1 VKPVAQ
7 KKKSAKKRPK
17 KAAEKKAAK
26 KKLAN
31 KKDSGSRPRKE
42 AQPIAARYATAAP
55 PPSRRRTDKD
65 GTRAVDNKASPAA
78 NDASGKSHD
87 VITPINIVRLINNM
101 DRKEHQRE
109 PLQTGVDKPPE
120 HIGQVAD
127 GVAEQEDRLE
137 LIAPELTNA
146 DTNKLLQL
154 SLWWA
159 GGMRLPRAAF
169 VGRALHELK
178 SIDEELAPIRGTAD
192 KICQRIRRNN
202 ANQLRLRITQVMD
215 RHSKGTMSAEDAAS
229 ALVGHLNKT
238 WAVLE
243 ALGLLKAAY
252 PAGVYL
258 VGDGL
263 TVFDGF
269 PDWKKVDDKLP
280 KKPARPPK
288 TPRP

>member
-1 VKPVAQ
+1 MAQ

-17 KAAEKKAAK
+17 KAAKKKATK
-26 KKLAN
+26 KKLTN

-42 AQPIAARYATAAP
+42 TQPIAARYATAAP

-65 GTRAVDNKASPAA
+65 GKRAVDAKPSPAA
-78 NDASGKSHD
+78 NDTSGKSHD
-87 VITPINIVRLINNM
+87 VITPIDTVRLINNM

-120 HIGQVAD
+120 HIGHVAD

-137 LIAPELTNA
+137 LIVPELTNA

-169 VGRALHELK
+169 VGRALHDLK

-192 KICQRIRRNN
+192 KICQKIMQKNP
-202 ANQLRLRITQVMD
+202 AQLRPPITRVMD
-215 RHSKGTMSAEDAAS
+215 AHSKGTMSTEDAAS
-229 ALVGHLNKT
+229 ALVGFLDKT

-243 ALGLLKAAY
+243 EIGLLKASY
-252 PAGVYL
+252 RAGVYL
-258 VGDGL
+258 IGRGL
-263 TVFDGF
+263 KVFDGF
-269 PDWKKVDDKLP
+269 PDWNKPDEPMP
-280 KKPARPPK
+280 KKPMRPPRK
-288 TPRP
+288 PRS